1 MSLLDFIPGPP
12 DFRLDFAA
20 LDEAFAWVR
29 ALRDCPQDPTWHAE
43 GDVWIHT
50 RMVLDW
56 LVESTAWRN
65 LDETARA
72 IVLSAALLHDVAK
85 PSCTR
90 TEEGRITSRGHSR
103 RGAIDA
109 RVLLW
114 RMGVDF
120 GLREAICGLVRHH
133 QVPFFLIEDDDP
145 DRLALLVSH
154 HARCDWLALVTEADA
169 RGRHCDDLPR
179 LIDNVALFVE
189 HCRELDCLMK
199 PYAFAS
205 DHARFLYFR
214 DRSRSRHAPAHDDTR
229 SRVTMMSGL
238 PAAGK
243 SRWVAA
249 QARGQAVISL
259 DAIRAELG
267 VDPSDEQGMVVQEA
281 RARAAA
287 FLRAGEPFVWDAT
300 NVSEEV
306 RKRAIDLFADYQA
319 RVHVVYVE
327 ANEPTIHARNGARQ
341 HPVPGRVLDRLLT
354 RWTVPCLT
362 EAHDVSCAEA
372 MR

>member
-1 MSLLDFIPGPP
+1 MKLLDFIPEPP

-29 ALRDCPQDPTWHAE
+29 AMRGCPQDPTWHAE

-50 RMVLDW
+50 RMVVEW
-56 LVESTAWRN
+56 LVESRAWRN
-65 LDETARA
+65 LEETARA
-72 IVLSAALLHDVAK
+72 IVFSAALLPDVAK

-90 TEEGRITSRGHSR
+90 TIEGRITSRGHSR

-114 RMGVDF
+114 RMGVPF
-120 GLREAICGLVRHH
+120 GMREAICGLVRHH
-133 QVPFFLIEDDDP
+133 QVPFFLIEGDDP

-169 RGRHCDDLPR
+169 RGRHCNDLSR

-189 HCRELDCLMK
+189 HCRELDCLVQ
-199 PYAFAS
+199 PYPFSS

-214 DRSRSRHAPAHDDTR
+214 DRARTRHAPAHDDTR
-229 SRVTMMSGL
+229 SVVTVMSGL

-243 SRWVAA
+243 SRWIATHA
-249 QARGQAVISL
+249 KGQAVVSL
-259 DAIRAELG
+259 DALRAELD
-267 VDPSDEQGMVVQEA
+267 VDPSGAQGAVVQAA

-287 FLRAGEPFVWDAT
+287 LLRAGEPFVWDAT

-319 RVHVVYVE
+319 RVRLVYVE
-327 ANEPTIHARNGARQ
+327 ADEATLRARNAARRD
-341 HPVPGRVLDRLLT
+341 PVPVQVLDRLLS
-354 RWTVPCLT
+354 RWTVPRLS
-362 EAHDVSCAEA
+362 EAHEVSYAP
-372 MR
+372 

>member
-1 MSLLDFIPGPP
+1 MNLFDFIPEPP
-12 DFRLDFAA
+12 DYRLDFAA

-29 ALRDCPQDPTWHAE
+29 ALRDCPQDPVWHAE

-50 RMVLDW
+50 RMVLEW

-72 IVLSAALLHDVAK
+72 IVFCSALLHDVAK

-120 GLREAICGLVRHH
+120 DLREAICGLVRHH
-133 QVPFFLIEDDDP
+133 QVPFFLIEGDDP

-169 RGRHCDDLPR
+169 RGRYCEDLPR

-189 HCRELDCLMK
+189 HCRELDCLAQ

-229 SRVTMMSGL
+229 SEVTMLSGL

-243 SRWVAA
+243 SRWIEGHAKSQPV
-249 QARGQAVISL
+249 VSL
-259 DAIRAELG
+259 DALRAELD
-267 VDPSDEQGMVVQEA
+267 VDPSDSQGAVVQEA
-281 RARAAA
+281 RARAAM

-319 RVHVVYVE
+319 RVRVVYVE
-327 ANEPTIHARNGARQ
+327 ADEATIRARNAARR
-341 HPVPGRVLDRLLT
+341 HPVPERVFGRLLS
-354 RWTVPCLT
+354 RWTVPRFT
-362 EAHDVSCAEA
+362 EAHDVTHAA
-372 MR
+372 MG